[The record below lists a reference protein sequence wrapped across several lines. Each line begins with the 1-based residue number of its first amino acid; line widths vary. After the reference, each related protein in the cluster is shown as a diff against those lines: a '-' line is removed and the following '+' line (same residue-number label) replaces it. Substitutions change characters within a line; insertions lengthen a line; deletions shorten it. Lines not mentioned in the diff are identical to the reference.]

1 MMGMTSRFD
10 GAKMSRILMTMI
22 GTLLLSLQ
30 VWADSANED
39 EADNLRGLDFWN
51 KIDREVIETA
61 SGLKYKALI
70 TGSGRIPKSTDKVV
84 VHYRGLLLN
93 GVVFDSSFSD
103 DEPVTFKLRGLID
116 GWKEGLRLMPVGS
129 VFVFLIPP
137 ELAYGDSGGRS
148 VPPNSTLIFE
158 VELFEIK

>member
-1 MMGMTSRFD
+1 
-10 GAKMSRILMTMI
+10 
-22 GTLLLSLQ
+22 
-30 VWADSANED
+30 
-39 EADNLRGLDFWN
+39 
-51 KIDREVIETA
+51 VIETA

-70 TGSGRIPKSTDKVV
+70 TGSGRKPGSGDKVV

-103 DEPVTFKLRGLID
+103 DEPVTFKLRGLIE

>member
-1 MMGMTSRFD
+1 
-10 GAKMSRILMTMI
+10 MSKVLIALI
-22 GTLLLSLQ
+22 GTLLFSLQ
-30 VWADSANED
+30 AWADSGNGGEG
-39 EADNLRGLDFWN
+39 DNQRGLDFWN
-51 KIDREVIETA
+51 KIDKEAIETA

-70 TGSGRIPKSTDKVV
+70 TGSGRKPGSGDKVV

-93 GVVFDSSFSD
+93 GIVFDSSFSD
-103 DEPVTFKLRGLID
+103 DEPVTFKLKGLIK

-129 VFVFLIPP
+129 VFVFMIPP